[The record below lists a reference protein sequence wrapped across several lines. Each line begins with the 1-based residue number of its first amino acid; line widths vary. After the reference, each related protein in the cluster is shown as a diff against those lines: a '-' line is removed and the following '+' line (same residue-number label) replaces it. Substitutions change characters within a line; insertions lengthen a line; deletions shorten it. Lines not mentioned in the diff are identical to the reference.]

1 MRIRIRRE
9 SAEFPH
15 SLDLLRVWLAVLPD
29 AGLVRRIPWGRGE
42 ALFPT
47 APKPILEITY
57 SVGLSG
63 SSEPEVMGPES
74 PSSAATSLIGTCIPR
89 SVFLLTQVMDVTA

>member
-1 MRIRIRRE
+1 MRIRIRKE

-15 SLDLLRVWLAVLPD
+15 SLDLLRVWLRAVLPD
-29 AGLVRRIPWGRGE
+29 ACLVRIPLGEGE

-47 APKPILEITY
+47 APKPILETTY

-63 SSEPEVMGPES
+63 SSEPGVMGPES
-74 PSSAATSLIGTCIPR
+74 PSSAAASLIGTCIPAY
-89 SVFLLTQVMDVTA
+89 SYLLR